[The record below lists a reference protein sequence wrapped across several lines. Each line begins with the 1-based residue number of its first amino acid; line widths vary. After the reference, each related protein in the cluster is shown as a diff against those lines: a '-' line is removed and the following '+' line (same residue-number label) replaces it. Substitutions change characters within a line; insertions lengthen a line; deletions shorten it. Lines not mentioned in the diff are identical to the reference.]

1 MTEKFEDVTVLGH
14 PMLFTCL
21 RVDRDTV
28 PQGMYMYEV
37 RHDDDQQGEP
47 VQIANWIMVNHWGTL
62 ITNKP
67 IRLEPSEWSNNAYRD
82 IDPEGKVVN
91 FTESQWKSLEATKE
105 LIKTNGATVASSL
118 VNVAMRLNALY
129 N

>member
-47 VQIANWIMVNHWGTL
+47 VQIANWIMNGTKDAEWNEYL
-62 ITNKP
+62 SK
-67 IRLEPSEWSNNAYRD
+67 LEDYGLSDYLGIMQKYLDAYY
-82 IDPEGKVVN
+82 
-91 FTESQWKSLEATKE
+91 A
-105 LIKTNGATVASSL
+105 
-118 VNVAMRLNALY
+118 
-129 N
+129 